1 MPGAGRYTVGKQAR
15 NSIDEEES
23 VLDSQGH
30 ENNMIQY
37 IARRLL
43 ILPLILFLVTLILF
57 FLVLQIPVED
67 RVQVYLPSVNPH
79 LTPEQFEELMQATA
93 ERYGLDQP
101 LTTQYVSWL
110 RNLLS
115 GQWGYS
121 PSWREPV
128 LDGLRRRAPA
138 TLELTLFA
146 MIPSV
151 ILAIVLGSV
160 AARWW
165 RRLPDHLIRVATF
178 VGWAFPPFILA
189 LILMNVFYAWL
200 GWFPPE
206 RMSIWASPIVNS
218 EGFHNYTGMLTV
230 DALLNANLDIFWD
243 AIRHLALPALSM
255 AVIQWAL
262 LARIMRS
269 SLAEVLGQDYITTAR
284 AKGVRESRV
293 MSHHARRNAVLPVIS
308 AGGVVTSLL
317 ISWLVVIE
325 MIFNYNGVGRWAMR
339 AILQADIPV
348 AVGFALFSCSVV
360 VLTSLLTDILY
371 ALVDPRVRLFG
382 SGKGAS

>member
-1 MPGAGRYTVGKQAR
+1 
-15 NSIDEEES
+15 
-23 VLDSQGH
+23 
-30 ENNMIQY
+30 MIQY
-37 IARRLL
+37 ITRRLL

-57 FLVLQIPVED
+57 FLILQIPIED

-79 LTPEQFEELMQATA
+79 LTAEQYEELLQATA
-93 ERYGLDQP
+93 ARYGLDQP
-101 LTTQYVSWL
+101 LAVQYVNWL
-110 RNLLS
+110 RNLVT

-121 PSWREPV
+121 PAWREPV

-138 TLELTLFA
+138 TLELTLFS

-151 ILAIVLGSV
+151 FLAISLGSV
-160 AARWW
+160 AARRWH
-165 RRLPDHLIRVATF
+165 RLPDHLVRVATF

-189 LILMNVFYAWL
+189 LVLMNVFYAWL

-218 EGFHNYTGMLTV
+218 EGFHSYTGLLTV
-230 DALLNANLDIFWD
+230 DALLNTNLDIFWD
-243 AIRHLALPALSM
+243 AIRHLALPALSL
-255 AVIQWAL
+255 AIIQWAL
-262 LARIMRS
+262 LTRIMRS
-269 SLAEVLGQDYITTAR
+269 SLVEVLRHDYIVTAR
-284 AKGVRESRV
+284 AKGVREANVVSR
-293 MSHHARRNAVLPVIS
+293 HARRNAVLPVIS

-325 MIFNYNGVGRWAMR
+325 MIFNYNGVGRWAMK

-348 AVGFALFSCSVV
+348 AVGFALFSCSLV
-360 VLTSLLTDILY
+360 VLTSLLTDLLY

-382 SGKGAS
+382 VGRGTRG